1 MMIIMKH
8 YYWSRDVSESVE
20 ERPGF
25 FHSFAQQGS
34 LFHRLGWSITYS
46 TQFKTL
52 LVRNKTAKTPTH
64 SSTPNPRFPAHAWT
78 LERVW
83 NRETASC
90 AQLQPTVW
98 NARSLIIRHSSR
110 LYWLYWSVTWCS
122 SWGGRNNNRPFA
134 ERACYTRRP
143 ERRPEPCD
151 PFAQEKGSP
160 AHQFP
165 WFPVPQGAFQRYL
178 VVWSS
183 NFELVL

>member
-1 MMIIMKH
+1 MRIIA
-8 YYWSRDVSESVE
+8 SRDVSESVE

-110 LYWLYWSVTWCS
+110 LYWLFWSVTWCS

-134 ERACYTRRP
+134 ERTRDT
-143 ERRPEPCD
+143 RRPEPCD
-151 PFAQEKGSP
+151 PFAQEKEPTSP